1 MKKLLFIGIF
11 FFNSFAI
18 AKEKTNHYLDK
29 FIQKTC
35 YERIGDEILFRE
47 ESFRFLKEEGALSTE
62 AVFIESFSPGRAS
75 LYIWLFQDQNREIVI
90 KVIPKGL
97 WQAQT
102 LSNRTKDRLQS
113 VLEHC
118 SKNGVQTPIFCF
130 PNACFSFK
138 EYDFILLNKANGKK
152 LRNIEKNE
160 QVYRNLGEQ
169 IGSFHTLLSSFQ
181 ICLKITDS
189 HGGNVFYEE
198 SNNIFS
204 FIDLDA
210 SSSVIRTNPFRSML
224 GSGFEGGLPKKSFTD
239 LSKKIEIF
247 ENNKNPE
254 HLLFLQRTAQD
265 IHKSVLEFISFCEG
279 YKSTFQ
285 NINFNTELKSM
296 EKTKVMLLN
305 RIQKVFPEEKI
316 MLSLKDLQR
325 IESLKK

>member
-1 MKKLLFIGIF
+1 MKTLFTIGIF

-18 AKEKTNHYLDK
+18 AKEKPKFYLDK

-97 WQAQT
+97 WQAKT
-102 LSNRTKDRLQS
+102 LSDRTKNQLQS
-113 VLEHC
+113 VLNHC
-118 SKNGVQTPIFCF
+118 SKNGIKTPIFCF
-130 PNACFSFK
+130 PVARFSFK

-152 LRNIEKNE
+152 LGSVEKNE
-160 QVYRNLGEQ
+160 HLYRKLGEQ

-181 ICLKITDS
+181 TYLKIS
-189 HGGNVFYEE
+189 EPHGGNVFYEE

-204 FIDLDA
+204 FIDLDV
-210 SSSVIRTNPFRSML
+210 SCSVIRTNPFRSML

-279 YKSTFQ
+279 YKSTFPK
-285 NINFNTELKSM
+285 INFNRELKNI

-305 RIQKVFPEEKI
+305 RIQKALPEEKI
-316 MLSLKDLQR
+316 MLSFKDLEK